1 MPIILKIVALV
12 IVIIALIGII
22 LFNKFILQ
30 KVLRYIVSEEKHAYK
45 DK

>member
-1 MPIILKIVALV
+1 MPIILKVVALL

-22 LFNKFILQ
+22 LFNKFVLQ
-30 KVLRYIVSEEKHAYK
+30 FVLRHIVSEEKHAYK